1 MRGYKKMQKLHVW
14 IILSALLTV
23 TTGCWERKKV
33 VVPEEGRSVIA
44 IPSGYEDFDTYP
56 GFRDWD
62 RIPLKYPYQ
71 LHRID
76 GNPLCDLQ
84 RLSSPQGV
92 TIFGNKTTI
101 LSDIEI
107 IAPAKDFAAVEMSL
121 EDIYQG
127 DKKFAILSYE
137 SGECEFFLTEEEMF
151 EHLKSQYNIA
161 REELTFYTFNQLFQ
175 YFEEISF
182 ER

>member
-1 MRGYKKMQKLHVW
+1 MQKLHVW

-23 TTGCWERKKV
+23 TTGCWEREKV
-33 VVPEEGRSVIA
+33 IVPEEVRSVIA

-71 LHRID
+71 LLRID
-76 GNPLCDLQ
+76 RKPLCALE
-84 RLSSPQGV
+84 RLSAPEDVVLAKG
-92 TIFGNKTTI
+92 TTI

-121 EDIYQG
+121 EDINQG

-175 YFEEISF
+175 YFEEISS

>member
-1 MRGYKKMQKLHVW
+1 MQKLHVW

-23 TTGCWERKKV
+23 TTGCWEREKV
-33 VVPEEGRSVIA
+33 VVPKEVRSVIA

-71 LHRID
+71 LLRID
-76 GNPLCDLQ
+76 RNQLCYLEQ
-84 RLSSPQGV
+84 LSAPEDVVLAKG
-92 TIFGNKTTI
+92 TTI

-121 EDIYQG
+121 EDINQG

>member
-1 MRGYKKMQKLHVW
+1 MKKLHVW
-14 IILSALLTV
+14 IIFAVLLTLV
-23 TTGCWERKKV
+23 SGCEIRKKV
-33 VVPEEGRSVIA
+33 VVPEEVKSVIA
-44 IPSGYEDFDTYP
+44 IPSGYKDFDTYP

-101 LSDIEI
+101 LSHIEI
-107 IAPAKDFAAVEMSL
+107 IAPTKDFAAVEMSL
-121 EDIYQG
+121 EDINQG
-127 DKKFAILSYE
+127 DKKFAVLSYE
-137 SGECEFFLTEEEMF
+137 SGECEFFLTKEEMF
-151 EHLKSQYNIA
+151 EHLKSQYDVTK
-161 REELTFYTFNQLFQ
+161 EELTFYTFDQLFR

>member
-1 MRGYKKMQKLHVW
+1 MQKLHVW

-23 TTGCWERKKV
+23 TTGCWEREKV
-33 VVPEEGRSVIA
+33 IVPEEVRSVIA

-71 LHRID
+71 LLRID
-76 GNPLCDLQ
+76 RKPLCALE
-84 RLSSPQGV
+84 RLSAPEDVVLAKG
-92 TIFGNKTTI
+92 TTI

-121 EDIYQG
+121 EDINQG

>member
-1 MRGYKKMQKLHVW
+1 M
-14 IILSALLTV
+14 SALLTV
-23 TTGCWERKKV
+23 TTGCWEREKV
-33 VVPEEGRSVIA
+33 VVPEEVRSVIA

-71 LHRID
+71 LLRID
-76 GNPLCDLQ
+76 RKPLCALE
-84 RLSSPQGV
+84 RLSAPEDVVLAKG
-92 TIFGNKTTI
+92 TTI

-121 EDIYQG
+121 EDINQG

>member
-1 MRGYKKMQKLHVW
+1 MKKFYFLC
-14 IILSALLTV
+14 IALTILLTFAA
-23 TTGCWERKKV
+23 GCWKREKI
-33 VVPEEGRSVIA
+33 VVPEEVRSVIA

-71 LHRID
+71 LLRID
-76 GNPLCDLQ
+76 RNPLCYLEQ
-84 RLSSPQGV
+84 LSAPEDVVLAKG
-92 TIFGNKTTI
+92 TTI
-101 LSDIEI
+101 LSHIEI

-121 EDIYQG
+121 KDINQG
-127 DKKFAILSYE
+127 DKKFAVLSYE

-161 REELTFYTFNQLFQ
+161 REELIFYTFNQLFQ
-175 YFEEISF
+175 YFEEISS

>member
-1 MRGYKKMQKLHVW
+1 MKKFYFLC
-14 IILSALLTV
+14 IALTILLTFAA
-23 TTGCWERKKV
+23 GCWEREKV
-33 VVPEEGRSVIA
+33 VVPEEVRSVIA

-71 LHRID
+71 LLRID
-76 GNPLCDLQ
+76 RKPLCALE
-84 RLSSPQGV
+84 RLSAPEDVVLAKG
-92 TIFGNKTTI
+92 TTI
-101 LSDIEI
+101 LRHIEI

-121 EDIYQG
+121 KDINQG
-127 DKKFAILSYE
+127 DKKFAVLSYE

-161 REELTFYTFNQLFQ
+161 REELIFYTFNQLFQ
-175 YFEEISF
+175 YFEEISS

>member
-1 MRGYKKMQKLHVW
+1 MKKFYFLC
-14 IILSALLTV
+14 IALTILLTFAA
-23 TTGCWERKKV
+23 GCWKREKI
-33 VVPEEGRSVIA
+33 VVPEEVRSVIA

-71 LHRID
+71 LLRID
-76 GNPLCDLQ
+76 RKPLCDLE
-84 RLSSPQGV
+84 RLSAPEDVVLAKG
-92 TIFGNKTTI
+92 TTI

-121 EDIYQG
+121 EDINQG
-127 DKKFAILSYE
+127 DKKFAVLSYE

-161 REELTFYTFNQLFQ
+161 REELIFYTFNQLFQ